1 VRGGRV
7 RGGNRSLGDG
17 RSNAWEDHQIAL
29 NAGVTYTLSSD
40 GLIDQSGEADGFSL
54 GFERFEGWLGDM
66 ASLPPTEQIQ
76 TLHQRLQRFQGRQ
89 PQRDDISVILFQ
101 APVQRE
107 PWEGDG
113 PKFEG

>member
-1 VRGGRV
+1 
-7 RGGNRSLGDG
+7 
-17 RSNAWEDHQIAL
+17 
-29 NAGVTYTLSSD
+29 
-40 GLIDQSGEADGFSL
+40 
-54 GFERFEGWLGDM
+54 M

-107 PWEGDG
+107 PGEGDLSLRADG
-113 PKFEG
+113 W